1 MRRSL
6 VDYAFAT
13 ASLVVLIVGV
23 VFVNLDRSLS
33 GRQVLANL
41 GLNLIASVI
50 FAVIFS
56 WLSGRVQEASLQESL
71 EDSFTEFSN
80 KLTATVAQG
89 NADFLPNALYPPAE
103 SDERRV
109 RHPLQCGHD
118 AQPGRD
124 GILCLSRPP
133 SARYVAARLRAS
145 NHYPQQV
152 KVAMLSPGDTMA
164 IQRRAADRVYWE
176 RFEGKDIQQLE
187 EELRQ
192 ELIWS
197 VVSLFDYR
205 RFCAV
210 DLMYVEDTAVY
221 RYEMFDDS
229 VYISWYHG
237 AQSHAKEMPE
247 SLRFPANSFLYKTL
261 QLDLVRRFE
270 ISNNKVTF
278 TRAQND
284 DFLAQ
289 HLAELLGEPVDQSD
303 IDRWR
308 QEGESKVGDFSEF
321 FEGDVPGPASA
332 QLSPEKRSTVSRGG
346 KVGGITASALR
357 STLAAGM
364 ADEAA
369 ELTDRVLTE
378 IAAGGQARFRAL
390 RHPLGFL
397 YVQLDRRADS
407 VLRLHLWPDVSRW
420 EVLTTSPYHMH
431 AWDLTSYVHR
441 GENHQH
447 DRGSSV
453 VPPRQS

>member
-89 NADFLPNALYPPAE
+89 NADFLPNALYPPLNPTNGE
-103 SDERRV
+103 Y
-109 RHPLQCGHD
+109 
-118 AQPGRD
+118 
-124 GILCLSRPP
+124 GIRFNVDMTRSLEETAFYAFRGP

-321 FEGDVPGPASA
+321 LKEMYRDLRR
-332 QLSPEKRSTVSRGG
+332 LS
-346 KVGGITASALR
+346 
-357 STLAAGM
+357 
-364 ADEAA
+364 
-369 ELTDRVLTE
+369 
-378 IAAGGQARFRAL
+378 
-390 RHPLGFL
+390 
-397 YVQLDRRADS
+397 
-407 VLRLHLWPDVSRW
+407 
-420 EVLTTSPYHMH
+420 
-431 AWDLTSYVHR
+431 
-441 GENHQH
+441 
-447 DRGSSV
+447 
-453 VPPRQS
+453 